1 MPFNG
6 PINGDYSVCDFS
18 KAPWTSEIMTLTHE
32 ECVYVIDKCQE
43 IVTNYDPKDNSNQ
56 AISDTYI
63 HSKYNMSDWQY
74 AISWN
79 TYAILKVYDPEVNT
93 LGIDAAGIV
102 YPEVIEP
109 PIEEAAPI
117 ETPAE

>member
-1 MPFNG
+1 
-6 PINGDYSVCDFS
+6 
-18 KAPWTSEIMTLTHE
+18 
-32 ECVYVIDKCQE
+32 
-43 IVTNYDPKDNSNQ
+43 
-56 AISDTYI
+56 
-63 HSKYNMSDWQY
+63 MSDWQY